1 MYWLPRLRTSLLVA
15 LSVLGACQSSLPL
28 LPTEPVGKT
37 YQLGTGDQI
46 RVTTF
51 GEKDLSGE
59 FRVDDSGYVAL
70 PLTGPVAAEGLTSLE
85 LSEAIKHSLQAKKL
99 LSDPSVVVEVVQYR
113 PIFVLG
119 EVQHPGPYPY
129 QARMTFL
136 NAVALAGGFTPRS
149 IKSEATVVRTT
160 PHGVLRGRVDQ
171 VSGIE
176 PGDIVTVEE
185 RNF

>member
-1 MYWLPRLRTSLLVA
+1 VYRSPVFRFSLLVA
-15 LSVLGACQSSLPL
+15 VSALAACQPSLPL
-28 LPTEPVGKT
+28 VPAEQVGKT
-37 YQLGTGDQI
+37 YQLGTGDEV

-51 GEKDLSGE
+51 GEKDLSGD
-59 FRVDDSGYVAL
+59 FRVDDSGFVAL
-70 PLTGPVAAEGLTSLE
+70 PLVGPVTAEGLTTQA
-85 LSEAIKHSLQAKKL
+85 LSGAIAQALKSKNL

-119 EVQHPGPYPY
+119 EVQKPGSYPY

-149 IKSEATVVRTT
+149 VKSDATVVRATS
-160 PHGVLRGRVDQ
+160 HGVLKGRVDQ
-171 VSGIE
+171 VSEIE

>member
-1 MYWLPRLRTSLLVA
+1 MHLPRRVPGCLVVFA
-15 LSVLGACQSSLPL
+15 LAACHADLPPLASEPSGQS
-28 LPTEPVGKT
+28 
-37 YQLGTGDQI
+37 YRLGTGDQV

-59 FRVDDSGYVAL
+59 FKVDDSGNIAL
-70 PLTGPVAAEGLTSLE
+70 PLTGPITAEGLTTRA
-85 LSEAIKHSLQAKKL
+85 LSESVTRTLRDKNL
-99 LSDPSVVVEVVQYR
+99 LSDPSVVVEVAQYR

-136 NAVALAGGFTPRS
+136 NAVALAGGFTPRA
-149 IKSEATVVRTT
+149 IKSEAAVVRQAQNGTVKGT
-160 PHGVLRGRVDQ
+160 VNELSD
-171 VSGIE
+171 IE
-176 PGDIVTVEE
+176 PGDIVTIGE